1 MLIITEPRLYL
12 MGTPTYHH
20 GEMKRFLNNN
30 GLSGSQVHYLVEEDP
45 ENSNEP
51 QGERHIEAAGRV
63 CYLSFEKPRP
73 GGPSAYIQHILDVG
87 HGSVLEHATY
97 NILIEHISRSCSH
110 EIVRHRAGFGYSQLS
125 QRYVDESVAEYIMP
139 IKIQKDRPHVKDMW
153 LRSIELSHMA
163 YTSMVKDLL
172 PDDFE
177 SLKGEER
184 TTARKDARQA
194 ARSLL
199 PNACET
205 KIYMTGNLRAWRHF
219 VELRGTKHAEPEI
232 RAVAMKVYETLKGV
246 APAVFQGVDI
256 THEGYI
262 HSENPKV

>member
-1 MLIITEPRLYL
+1 MNILTEPRVYL
-12 MGTPTYHH
+12 IGSPAFHH
-20 GEMKRFLNNN
+20 HNMKRFLNNN
-30 GLSGSQVHYLVEEDP
+30 ALSGSHVQYLVEDDEDH
-45 ENSNEP
+45 EP
-51 QGERHIEAAGRV
+51 GELHIEAAGRI
-63 CYLSFEKPRP
+63 CYMSFEKPRP
-73 GGPSAYIQHILDVG
+73 GGTPAYIDHILHVG

-110 EIVRHRAGFGYSQLS
+110 EIVRHRAGFGYSMLS
-125 QRYVDESVAEYIMP
+125 QRYVDESVAEYVMP
-139 IKIQKDRPHVKDMW
+139 IKIQKSNPGIQSVW
-153 LRSIELSHMA
+153 CNSIESSHVT
-163 YTSMVKDLL
+163 YINMVRDLL
-172 PDDFE
+172 PEDFE

-184 TTARKDARQA
+184 TMARKEARQT

-232 RAVAMKVYETLKGV
+232 RAVAIKVYEILKVV